1 MRPHEDSPKPD
12 AEALTA
18 AILAA
23 TSGSP
28 CTRAEALLP
37 CLADGELSAEEIALL
52 TAHLAHCAPCRALAE
67 SLSWLAG
74 TLPAMATRE
83 PEAGFTAAV
92 LAAIARE
99 DERAALRRFDERLA
113 AWWRRSWRR
122 PRFAL
127 EAAYAGTLILVALTA
142 TPVSPLREAP
152 GRALALLRQDPAALA
167 TALPLDLTHLT
178 DTLAAAGDAAVDSG
192 TRLGAA
198 RTDAAARLA
207 DWHQRMAPLTRELGR
222 DLREL
227 LDSLRH
233 RDFAAASSCLSE
245 ILGDVKRIGRG
256 WQAAPAATT
265 PPTDDSHRQ
274 RRLER
279 PDLIP

>member
-12 AEALTA
+12 ADALTA

-28 CTRAEALLP
+28 CARAEALLP

-83 PEAGFTAAV
+83 PDAGFTAAV

-142 TPVSPLREAP
+142 TPVSPLRGAP
-152 GRALALLRQDPAALA
+152 GRALALLQDPSSLA
-167 TALPLDLTHLT
+167 TALPLDFSRVT
-178 DTLAAAGDAAVDSG
+178 DTLAAVGDAAVDSG
-192 TRLGAA
+192 TRLGEA

-207 DWHQRMAPLTRELGR
+207 AWHQRMAPLTRELGR
-222 DLREL
+222 DLRAL
-227 LDSLRH
+227 LDSLRR

-256 WQAAPAATT
+256 WQAAPASTT
-265 PPTDDSHRQ
+265 PPNDDTNRQ